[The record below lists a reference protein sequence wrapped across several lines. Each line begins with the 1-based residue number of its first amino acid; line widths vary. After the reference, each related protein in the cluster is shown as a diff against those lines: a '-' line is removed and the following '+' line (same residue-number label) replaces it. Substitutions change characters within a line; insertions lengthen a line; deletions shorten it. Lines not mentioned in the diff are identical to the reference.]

1 MRNDMRNDRFVPRWL
16 RPAIAVAALLPV
28 TAAAQTESPILARL
42 RLLASFAGFRTRNLP
57 AGASGLQ
64 RVAEIVG
71 LLLNVLLAFLGVMF
85 LILIIVA
92 GLRWMTARGDEQQVE
107 QSKTTIKNALLGLL
121 VVVGAYAIVNI
132 ARYLLVETQLLPS

>member
-1 MRNDMRNDRFVPRWL
+1 MRNDMRNDRFVQRWL

-42 RLLASFAGFRTRNLP
+42 RLLASFAGFRTTNLP
-57 AGASGLQ
+57 VGASGLQ